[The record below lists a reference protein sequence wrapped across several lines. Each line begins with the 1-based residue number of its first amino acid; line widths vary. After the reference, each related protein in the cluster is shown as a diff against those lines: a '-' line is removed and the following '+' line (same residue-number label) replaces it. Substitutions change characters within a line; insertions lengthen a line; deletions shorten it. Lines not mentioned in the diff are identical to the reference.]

1 MQVTGAG
8 FVAIT
13 LYYTFQQDVP
23 PTTEEIEKALRT
35 KKTTPPHL
43 VALKDAESN
52 KLKRVFVVGNGTYI
66 PCKEG
71 CTIRGAY
78 VNLMAIYFVFQ
89 LQYPTI
95 YCGALGMLQTHF
107 FRIGD
112 YALEGGFASAG
123 YKRLSGNVKKA
134 VAKIEQQKAK
144 DNQK

>member
-1 MQVTGAG
+1 MAGSVVVT
-8 FVAIT
+8 FYLIC
-13 LYYTFQQDVP
+13 LQDIP
-23 PTTEEIEKALRT
+23 PTTEEIEKALHT
-35 KKTTPPHL
+35 TKTTPPHL
-43 VALKDAESN
+43 VAFKDTESN
-52 KLKRVFVVGNGTYI
+52 KLQRLFIVGNGTYI

-107 FRIGD
+107 IRIGD

-134 VAKIEQQKAK
+134 IAKLERQNATE
-144 DNQK
+144 NQN